1 MALSR
6 RTPVPSITLTPV
18 YKRFGSTLPP
28 RSEAYA
34 KATKEHV
41 EHIKSLL
48 SSPNGVMSTLDGSA
62 SADDLQPFNDD
73 WMNKYHGK
81 SQIVVK
87 PKTTQEVSEILKYC
101 NEQGLAVVPQ
111 GGNTGLVGTSF
122 ATALTAP

>member
-1 MALSR
+1 MALPR
-6 RTPVPSITLTPV
+6 RSATASNTITPVF
-18 YKRFGSTLPP
+18 KRFGSTLPP
-28 RSEAYA
+28 RSEAFA

-62 SADDLQPFNDD
+62 TTDDLQPFNDD

-111 GGNTGLVGTSF
+111 GGNTGLVGM
-122 ATALTAP
+122 